1 MVVEEQEE
9 DKIISLD
16 ISKLGLWGMSHRPN
30 DGPFYLGLG
39 ISPMSFCIFAP
50 INC

>member
-16 ISKLGLWGMSHRPN
+16 ISKLGQWGMSHRPN
-30 DGPFYLGLG
+30 YGPFFWALV
-39 ISPMSFCIFAP
+39 SAQ
-50 INC
+50 